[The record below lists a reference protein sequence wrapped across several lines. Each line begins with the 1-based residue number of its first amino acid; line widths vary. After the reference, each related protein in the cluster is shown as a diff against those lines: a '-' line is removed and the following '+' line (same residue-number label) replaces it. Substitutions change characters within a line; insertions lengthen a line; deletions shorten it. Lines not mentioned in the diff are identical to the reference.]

1 MSTQGKESSCQIS
14 STSLLARTAFDSN
27 HYEFH
32 FHLSPLF
39 CVHFQERVSLRM
51 IAFVP
56 SLPSAGLTVL
66 CMRGYTELRFLRG
79 KQVVAG
85 GENIF
90 KKCALGRRIE
100 MEA

>member
-1 MSTQGKESSCQIS
+1 M
-14 STSLLARTAFDSN
+14 
-27 HYEFH
+27 
-32 FHLSPLF
+32 
-39 CVHFQERVSLRM
+39 RM

-66 CMRGYTELRFLRG
+66 CMRRYTELRFLRG

-90 KKCALGRRIE
+90 FKKCALGRRIE